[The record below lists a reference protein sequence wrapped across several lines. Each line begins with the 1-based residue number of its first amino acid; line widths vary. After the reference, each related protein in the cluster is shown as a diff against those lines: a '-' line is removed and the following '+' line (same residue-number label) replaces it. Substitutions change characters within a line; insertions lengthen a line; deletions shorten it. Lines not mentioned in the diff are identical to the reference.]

1 MASPA
6 SDKSDASKSES
17 SGGIKAM
24 LPLILNIVLMP
35 VIAFL
40 MTQFVLIP
48 KLTQT
53 TANAVAKPGDT
64 AASTAAGEGGDHGG
78 GGHGAESAGAS
89 GSHDS
94 GGHGGGGSKDS
105 HGGGGGGSSSSTSSS
120 GAIHSAAVTA
130 MFKQPVTVNV
140 AGTMGSRLM
149 MAKIGLRGMNP
160 KLGDLVTA
168 REEDLRDAAAN
179 LLQTKTLMDIE
190 RQGSRN
196 TIKSELKAAFL
207 KLLGPTAFSE
217 VVLPDLAVQ

>member
-35 VIAFL
+35 VIALL

-48 KLTQT
+48 KLTKT
-53 TANAVAKPGDT
+53 PANTAPKSGD
-64 AASTAAGEGGDHGG
+64 AAPTSAGEGGDHGG
-78 GGHGAESAGAS
+78 ESPA
-89 GSHDS
+89 SHDL
-94 GGHGGGGSKDS
+94 GGHGGGGGKDA
-105 HGGGGGGSSSSTSSS
+105 HGGGSGNG

>member
-48 KLTQT
+48 KLTKT
-53 TANAVAKPGDT
+53 TVNAAAKPGDP

-78 GGHGAESAGAS
+78 GTHAAESAGAS

-105 HGGGGGGSSSSTSSS
+105 HGGSSTSSS